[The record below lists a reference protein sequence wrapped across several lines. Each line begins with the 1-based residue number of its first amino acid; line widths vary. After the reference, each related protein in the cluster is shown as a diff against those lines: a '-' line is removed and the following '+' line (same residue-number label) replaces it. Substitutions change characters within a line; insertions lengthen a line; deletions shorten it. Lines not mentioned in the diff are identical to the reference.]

1 MLKRGVGSRRI
12 VYFALAA
19 LLMAAGLSA
28 CGNSSSTDPSA
39 SSPASS
45 SNVPASDAASSAAT
59 ANPSVKTIT
68 LSWSPPT
75 KNSDGTTLSSCPA
88 AATSGGCLAGYTLHY
103 GTSSQDYTGEVQITD
118 PTATSYVVSDANF
131 PSGTYYFAISAYNG
145 VQSSSPM
152 SGEVQV
158 TLD

>member
-1 MLKRGVGSRRI
+1 MLNRGVGSRRI
-12 VYFALAA
+12 LYFALAA

-28 CGNSSSTDPSA
+28 CGKSASTDPATA
-39 SSPASS
+39 SSQPS
-45 SNVPASDAASSAAT
+45 SNSAPPSDASPSDVS
-59 ANPSVKTIT
+59 PSVKTIT

-75 KNSDGTTLSSCPA
+75 QNSDGTSLNSCPA
-88 AATSGGCLAGYTLHY
+88 GAASGGCLAGYTLHY
-103 GTSSQDYTGEVQITD
+103 GSSSQDYTGEIQITD

-145 VQSSSPM
+145 LQNSSPM